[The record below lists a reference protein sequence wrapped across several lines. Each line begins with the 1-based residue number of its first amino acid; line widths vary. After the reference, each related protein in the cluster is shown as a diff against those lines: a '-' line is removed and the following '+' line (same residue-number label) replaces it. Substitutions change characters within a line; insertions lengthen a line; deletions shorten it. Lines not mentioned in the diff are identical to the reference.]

1 MGGNF
6 ELDGK
11 VFNLKLGR
19 SFDPDADVAF
29 HSIRYDFK
37 PASIDTSKN
46 ATLDVGEGN
55 SVTVAVPHV
64 EGSGQSQT
72 IFKGNRKRSI
82 KECVLII
89 DHITGEVTLEKLT
102 YAMQVKSTRTKDATG
117 KQKRESAALPPS
129 QSTAAQPEKSKA
141 PAVLPRPADESLS
154 ETKSS
159 QDRICSS
166 LSLSASS
173 SSDSEMSE
181 GGSNEDSEEESQET
195 QPQTQTQTNVLPDK
209 KPVYHSVLSQDL
221 RLSESESDSD

>member
-19 SFDPDADVAF
+19 SFDTDADVAF

-55 SVTVAVPHV
+55 SVTVTVPHV

-72 IFKGNRKRSI
+72 IFKGNRKPSQ

-102 YAMQVKSTRTKDATG
+102 YAMQVKSTRTKDASA
-117 KQKRESAALPPS
+117 KQKRKIAALPLS
-129 QSTAAQPEKSKA
+129 QSTPAQPEKTKA

-154 ETKSS
+154 ETAKSS
-159 QDRICSS
+159 QDRICS
-166 LSLSASS
+166 SLSASS

-181 GGSNEDSEEESQET
+181 DGNKDEVSEEESKE
-195 QPQTQTQTNVLPDK
+195 TQTNKLAEK

>member
-11 VFNLKLGR
+11 VFNLKLGK
-19 SFDPDADVAF
+19 SFDHDADVAF

-55 SVTVAVPHV
+55 SVTVTVPHV
-64 EGSGQSQT
+64 EGSGQLQT
-72 IFKGNRKRSI
+72 IFKGNRKRSQ

-89 DHITGEVTLEKLT
+89 DHITGEVTLERLT
-102 YAMQVKSTRTKDATG
+102 YAMQVKSTRTKESTG
-117 KQKRESAALPPS
+117 KQKQKRENPALPPS
-129 QSTAAQPEKSKA
+129 QSTAAQPEKSKV
-141 PAVLPRPADESLS
+141 PAVLPRPADEALS

-159 QDRICSS
+159 QDRICS
-166 LSLSASS
+166 SLSASS

-181 GGSNEDSEEESQET
+181 GGSNEDSEEESKET
-195 QPQTQTQTNVLPDK
+195 QTITQTIQPSK
-209 KPVYHSVLSQDL
+209 KPVFSSVLSQDL